1 VRVGSALN
9 DRADHLEKFI
19 YNFFQR
25 RGQDGK
31 PYDNEGFRPEMSFG
45 TGLNRGSREPI
56 SAKKT
61 YIYSM
66 TMIFGFLGFVF
77 VATVA
82 GVIFFGSL
90 YLWIRY
96 VFGEKHAGKVTG
108 FCLKLTLVLVAVA
121 ILAEPVL
128 LVVGIFWLTVEYSN
142 GLTLLIP
149 AVLFGL
155 PLVRFFSNRSR

>member
-1 VRVGSALN
+1 
-9 DRADHLEKFI
+9 
-19 YNFFQR
+19 
-25 RGQDGK
+25 
-31 PYDNEGFRPEMSFG
+31 
-45 TGLNRGSREPI
+45 
-56 SAKKT
+56 
-61 YIYSM
+61 M

-128 LVVGIFWLTVEYSN
+128 LVVGIFWLTVEYFQRVDVVDSC
-142 GLTLLIP
+142 G
-149 AVLFGL
+149 AF
-155 PLVRFFSNRSR
+155 RFAIGSVFQ

>member
-1 VRVGSALN
+1 
-9 DRADHLEKFI
+9 
-19 YNFFQR
+19 
-25 RGQDGK
+25 
-31 PYDNEGFRPEMSFG
+31 
-45 TGLNRGSREPI
+45 
-56 SAKKT
+56 
-61 YIYSM
+61 
-66 TMIFGFLGFVF
+66 MIFGFLGFVF

-96 VFGEKHAGKVTG
+96 VFGEKYAGKVTG